1 VSHRNVANA
10 GVVAGTAVTVRWS
23 AQVYDE
29 KETAMTATAD
39 RPARAS
45 DEGWTEIS
53 DEAGLRA
60 LLGEPGQRVLEKDRT
75 RLHELDRRWLAASPF
90 CLIGTTGADGTGDVS
105 PKGDPPGFTLVLDDT
120 TIAIPD
126 RPGNK
131 RADGWRN
138 VLANPQVGLIFLVP
152 GRGDTL
158 RINGRARLVSDAPFF
173 DDMVVKGHRPRLALV
188 VHVEQIFSH
197 CAKAFLRSRLWEPE
211 SWGQHDLPSR
221 AEYAK
226 LLERPE
232 ATLAELEEYYGPA
245 YAERLYRDA

>member
-1 VSHRNVANA
+1 MA
-10 GVVAGTAVTVRWS
+10 GIAAIVRS
-23 AQVYDE
+23 SVQGYDE
-29 KETAMTATAD
+29 RETVMTASPD
-39 RPARAS
+39 LRARAA

-53 DEAGLRA
+53 DEASLRA
-60 LLGEPGQRVLEKDRT
+60 LLGEPGRRVLEKDRT
-75 RLHELDRRWLAASPF
+75 RLHELDRKWLAASPF
-90 CLIGTTGADGTGDVS
+90 CLIATTGADGTGDVS

-158 RINGRARLVSDAPFF
+158 RVNGRARLVSDAPFF

-211 SWGQHDLPSR
+211 SWGGHDLPSR

-232 ATLAELEEYYGPA
+232 ATLAELEDYYGPA